1 MAVQSAFGTDL
12 SPKAFK
18 DGLNHWSI
26 GDGTPGSQTYDA
38 VDSAAFVPSDGQFDG
53 CLELQKIHATQKLRY
68 TTRTPVQKETYIRV
82 RTRLKCV
89 TGNLPAARIAAYA
102 IRSNGSHVSEV
113 TQFGSSTAIK
123 KHGRIYEISAIIGPG
138 LRDGVDMVW
147 GSEPDYGHFG
157 LDLTG
162 ANGGIIRI
170 DDFEIEDVT
179 HLFHPDTF
187 NVVDLRDYGGV
198 GDGTTDNYNA
208 FVNADRAADGRVL
221 LVPQGT
227 YYVGQ
232 GLSLASPVQFRGTLS
247 MPDHAPLVL
256 NHFYSIQPYLDAF
269 NDGELAL
276 KKALQALMNGGAHE
290 SLDLCG
296 KSISIREPLN
306 VHATMATANDFLQR
320 RVVRNGKIYVAGDEA
335 WENDVV
341 QSRATYSLAFQSKL
355 TAVSKISSIRVGSL
369 VEGQGVGREVYVTS
383 VNISRKEITLSA
395 PLHDA
400 EGTQNF
406 TFTRFKY
413 LIDFSGFTRVSKF
426 VFQNIEFQCDSK
438 ASGIMLAPS
447 GYLFHAKDCFF
458 NRPKNRGITS
468 IGTGCQGML
477 VDQCKFQSSEGGE
490 KAQDRITVALNVNAN
505 DAKLRENWCSYFRSF
520 AILSG
525 SNNLVSG
532 NHFYQGDGEPNGIRT
547 AGIALTKPNTAS
559 TIVGNYIDNCFI
571 EWTNEHEP
579 DPIYSSGF
587 GFSALSISDNVFLSG
602 NVAPWFAYIVVKPF
616 GERHGV
622 SHLTVNNNNFRSIN
636 GAIDRVERIDTT
648 FADIDRTKLRNIQFL
663 GNNFN
668 NVSDVTENPALV
680 HHSQNSRSSVWNVNV
695 ADYLPFGGFAQY
707 VDSIVAHGPI
717 QNSSGAP
724 RYTMPYTE
732 TEKGSSKGQVN
743 LRWSESVRGK
753 VRITVRCD
761 T

>member
-1 MAVQSAFGTDL
+1 MRLEGKWDYARTVWLPL
-12 SPKAFK
+12 S
-18 DGLNHWSI
+18 
-26 GDGTPGSQTYDA
+26 
-38 VDSAAFVPSDGQFDG
+38 
-53 CLELQKIHATQKLRY
+53 CE
-68 TTRTPVQKETYIRV
+68 
-82 RTRLKCV
+82 RL
-89 TGNLPAARIAAYA
+89 L
-102 IRSNGSHVSEV
+102 
-113 TQFGSSTAIK
+113 
-123 KHGRIYEISAIIGPG
+123 
-138 LRDGVDMVW
+138 
-147 GSEPDYGHFG
+147 
-157 LDLTG
+157 
-162 ANGGIIRI
+162 
-170 DDFEIEDVT
+170 
-179 HLFHPDTF
+179 
-187 NVVDLRDYGGV
+187 
-198 GDGTTDNYNA
+198 
-208 FVNADRAADGRVL
+208 
-221 LVPQGT
+221 
-227 YYVGQ
+227 
-232 GLSLASPVQFRGTLS
+232 
-247 MPDHAPLVL
+247 
-256 NHFYSIQPYLDAF
+256 
-269 NDGELAL
+269 
-276 KKALQALMNGGAHE
+276 
-290 SLDLCG
+290 
-296 KSISIREPLN
+296 
-306 VHATMATANDFLQR
+306 
-320 RVVRNGKIYVAGDEA
+320 
-335 WENDVV
+335 
-341 QSRATYSLAFQSKL
+341 
-355 TAVSKISSIRVGSL
+355 
-369 VEGQGVGREVYVTS
+369 
-383 VNISRKEITLSA
+383 
-395 PLHDA
+395 
-400 EGTQNF
+400 
-406 TFTRFKY
+406 
-413 LIDFSGFTRVSKF
+413 
-426 VFQNIEFQCDSK
+426 
-438 ASGIMLAPS
+438 
-447 GYLFHAKDCFF
+447 F

-559 TIVGNYIDNCFI
+559 TIIGNYIDNCFI

-579 DPIYSSGF
+579 DPIYPSGF

-616 GERHGV
+616 DERHGV

-695 ADYLPFGGFAQY
+695 ADYLPFGGFARY
-707 VDSIVAHGPI
+707 LDSIVAHGPI